1 MSLHALRV
9 PLAAQ
14 IVLHVLPGL
23 REQLV
28 PLQLRRKIKMVLGGF
43 QMPLTLRPCQTEGE
57 VVTVYAKML
66 ETGLAND
73 VDE

>member
-1 MSLHALRV
+1 MSKKDTINSTQVDHLLLCLIRQTRQVFLHALRV

-28 PLQLRRKIKMVLGGF
+28 PLQLRRKIKRVLGEV
-43 QMPLTLRPCQTEGE
+43 QMP
-57 VVTVYAKML
+57 
-66 ETGLAND
+66 
-73 VDE
+73 